1 MCYAS
6 SPIPRLA
13 CVRAN
18 GNIEIWDPVDWVLQ
32 RTIPG
37 ITGAGSIESIAWV
50 YPKDEIFSDDDDDED
65 EHQPEQSVKP
75 STRKPSHS
83 ETMEPMLVT
92 AGLDGIVSVWDLEA
106 LTPKFSI
113 DSGGGA
119 VWSLAVAPVYGEE
132 SSAGAEIAVACEDGV
147 VRLFTISPTLGI
159 SFKAACA
166 RQDARILSLAYHPTK
181 PLISAGSADSCIR
194 AYSTSTYRL
203 VWHITV
209 DTAVSTAPARRKSK
223 RNGSAN
229 VADGEGL
236 GGGTRQD
243 TLVWALAYL
252 PSGTLVAGDSLGVVS
267 FWDDASATLIKALR
281 AHHADVLCLAVG
293 SNQDEPVVFSSG
305 VDRRVLQFRLVEN
318 SAAAHIGYMQ
328 RVRDRRNQQQDSQS
342 DKTWVLVGDRRFH
355 SHDVRALVLCD
366 EKPVDALVSAGVDSA
381 LIVTKSAVR
390 QFSDTKQPQNKRP
403 QLRVGMFPQRPI
415 VSVAEGARLVLAR
428 FDSSVKLWRLGQAA
442 SLNELEDAN
451 VKDGERVGL
460 TKKEK
465 LVAEIKIKVC
475 CMIMF
480 RRQY

>member
-1 MCYAS
+1 
-6 SPIPRLA
+6 
-13 CVRAN
+13 
-18 GNIEIWDPVDWVLQ
+18 
-32 RTIPG
+32 
-37 ITGAGSIESIAWV
+37 
-50 YPKDEIFSDDDDDED
+50 
-65 EHQPEQSVKP
+65 
-75 STRKPSHS
+75 
-83 ETMEPMLVT
+83 
-92 AGLDGIVSVWDLEA
+92 
-106 LTPKFSI
+106 
-113 DSGGGA
+113 
-119 VWSLAVAPVYGEE
+119 LAVAPVYGEE

-203 VWHITV
+203 VWRITV

-223 RNGSAN
+223 RNGSASG
-229 VADGEGL
+229 ADGEGL

-465 LVAEIKIKVC
+465 LVAEIKIKHSAKISRLRKFPSPGPIPGSTAILFTKDSKMLILAGSDCVVRVIDVSETSSDTSFGILGAFSEHAANTQNGLEIGTSNCRKENICTLAVSGDSQWLATGDLANRIYVFNLDNMKVWYIVC
-475 CMIMF
+475 
-480 RRQY
+480 